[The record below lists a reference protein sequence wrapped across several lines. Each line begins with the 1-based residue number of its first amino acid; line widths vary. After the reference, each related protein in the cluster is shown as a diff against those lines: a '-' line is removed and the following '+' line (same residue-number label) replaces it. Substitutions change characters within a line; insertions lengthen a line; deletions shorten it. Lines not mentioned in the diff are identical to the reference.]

1 MKKIITCLIAL
12 SLILTLTACGGGGK
26 KTEADL
32 DALASELTASAAFS
46 MDMGQYAMQAELAAP
61 TYGYDAASVTNVKFF
76 YNNGTAEEIFLAQAA
91 DENAAASLEQ
101 LCKDRVANQQT
112 VLESYNPDAIPRLQ
126 SAVIA
131 RSGVYVVLVVANDA
145 AAAKT
150 IVDKYVK

>member
-1 MKKIITCLIAL
+1 MKKAIACIIAL
-12 SLILTLTACGGGGK
+12 CLILTLTGCGGGGK
-26 KTEADL
+26 KDVDL
-32 DALASELTASAAFS
+32 EGLAAELTGSGAFT

-61 TYGYDAASVTNVKFF
+61 TYGYDAADVTSAKFY
-76 YNNGTAEEIFLAQAA
+76 YNNGSAEEIFLAQAA
-91 DENAAASLEQ
+91 SEDAAASLEQ

-112 VLESYNPDAIPRLQ
+112 VLASYNPDAMPRLQ

-131 RSGVYVVLVVANDA
+131 RSGVYVILVVANDN